1 MALWKPFRGSRT
13 ALDTQSL
20 HDGYAYFCTD
30 DGSLHFD
37 YVDAEGTLRR
47 KQISAEDA
55 ETLCGMSLEE
65 IKKSISWNDLLD
77 RPFGTT
83 TDTTRTTVYEGLC
96 IYTID
101 YEIGDIEDKNVIV
114 TVDGMEYEGAC
125 TFDTSVGAYR
135 IVSNGETIAHQ
146 NVTDSATTISGS
158 DGSTQR
164 SVKIEVLEEVEVVNT
179 LDEKY
184 IPDTVARVSDI
195 PEQIQSDWSVNDE
208 SAVDY
213 IKNRPFYTTDPEA
226 IELHNGTITF
236 QEAAQGDTIFYI
248 GQAEQLNEY
257 SDFTVGQEIK
267 IIFDEVEYNLT
278 LKLCDIGLYA
288 GNASIINDMYGLSEE
303 DTGEPF
309 YYIPGR
315 GFITTTSE
323 TEHTIV
329 AYVYH
334 IEDITIPHKYL
345 GLNIWNGG
353 GNKSAVIGNETN
365 VASGVSSVALG
376 EGTTASGD
384 NSHAEG
390 YSTTASGYASH
401 AEGHTTTASGSGAHA
416 EGSKTTASNARAHAE
431 GSSTTASGM
440 ESHAEGQST
449 KAQAIASHAE
459 GIKTT
464 ASGEYASH
472 AEGYYANATAS
483 YAHAEGLYTVAAS
496 ESQHAQGKFNI
507 EDTTA
512 KYAHI
517 VGNGTNTANR
527 SNAHTLDWDGN
538 AWFAG
543 NIKVG
548 GTGQDDAET
557 KTLATTEYV
566 DIKTQL
572 ENLGIYIGPDEPTDA
587 NIKIWIN
594 TSEEGT
600 GVTPLLPRIVTVT
613 LVADAW
619 EGSSNPWSQVVTVN
633 GVSVNSKVDLQP
645 TAHQIVALQNAD
657 IALMAENNNGVVTVY
672 ALGGKPTT
680 DYTMQVLITEV
691 AYV

>member
-1 MALWKPFRGSRT
+1 MALFKPFRGTRAS
-13 ALDTQSL
+13 LPQEL

-30 DGSLHFD
+30 DGSFHID
-37 YVDAEGTLRR
+37 YVDSDGNLQR
-47 KQISAEDA
+47 KQINAKDA
-55 ETLCGMSLEE
+55 ETLMGMSLEE
-65 IKKSISWNDLLD
+65 IK
-77 RPFGTT
+77 
-83 TDTTRTTVYEGLC
+83 
-96 IYTID
+96 
-101 YEIGDIEDKNVIV
+101 
-114 TVDGMEYEGAC
+114 EY
-125 TFDTSVGAYR
+125 
-135 IVSNGETIAHQ
+135 
-146 NVTDSATTISGS
+146 
-158 DGSTQR
+158 
-164 SVKIEVLEEVEVVNT
+164 
-179 LDEKY
+179 
-184 IPDTVARVSDI
+184 VAVQ
-195 PEQIQSDWSVNDE
+195 PDWSVNDE
-208 SAVDY
+208 TNLAY

-226 IELHNGTITF
+226 IELHNGIITF
-236 QEAAQGDTIFYI
+236 QEVTQGDITFYI
-248 GQAEQLNEY
+248 GQAEPLNEY
-257 SDFTVGQEIK
+257 SDFTIGQEIK

-278 LKLCDIGLYA
+278 IKQSDISLYA
-288 GNASIINDMYGLSEE
+288 GNASIINDVYGLSEE

-309 YYIPGR
+309 YYMPGR

-323 TEHTIV
+323 AEHMIV
-329 AYVYH
+329 THIYH
-334 IEDITIPHKYL
+334 IEDVVIPHKYL
-345 GLNIWNGG
+345 GLNVWNGS
-353 GNKSAVIGNETN
+353 GNKSIVIGNETN
-365 VASGVSSVALG
+365 VASGVSSVASG

-384 NSHAEG
+384 HSYAEG
-390 YSTTASGYASH
+390 YSTTASGYAAH

-416 EGSKTTASNARAHAE
+416 EGSNTTASNARAHAE

-440 ESHAEGQST
+440 ESHAEGQGT

-527 SNAHTLDWDGN
+527 SNAHTVDWDGN

-543 NIKVG
+543 DVKVG
-548 GTGQDDAET
+548 GTGQDDAEA
-557 KTLATTEYV
+557 KILATQDYV
-566 DIKTQL
+566 DTKTQL
-572 ENLGIYIGPDEPTDA
+572 ENLGIYIGPDEPTDP

-594 TSEEGT
+594 TAEEGT
-600 GVTPLLPRIVTVT
+600 GVTPLLPRIATIT

-619 EGSSNPWSQVVTVN
+619 EGSANPWSQVVTVN

-645 TAHQIVALQNAD
+645 TAQQIVALSDAE
-657 IALMAENNNGVVTVY
+657 ISLMISNESGTVT
-672 ALGGKPTT
+672 AWAIGNKPTV